1 MDQHHLFDSLDDS
14 DAENYQFQL
23 KRFEKK
29 PLNVR
34 LPLFKLTIHNVM
46 SVKDDENENYEY
58 AHLPN
63 FVFLYQT

>member
-1 MDQHHLFDSLDDS
+1 MDRHHLSDSLDDS
-14 DAENYQFQL
+14 GAENYQFQL

-29 PLNVR
+29 
-34 LPLFKLTIHNVM
+34 FKLTIHNVM
-46 SVKDDENENYEY
+46 SVKDDENYEY